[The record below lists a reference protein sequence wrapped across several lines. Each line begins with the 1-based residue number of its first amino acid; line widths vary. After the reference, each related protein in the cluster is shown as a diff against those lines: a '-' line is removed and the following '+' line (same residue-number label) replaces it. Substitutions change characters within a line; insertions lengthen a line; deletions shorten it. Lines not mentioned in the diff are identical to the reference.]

1 MRPFVRWPAM
11 PWLLRCALR
20 GLGAALVMFSQS
32 ALAQIT
38 PLPALVAPNAAL
50 VELGRHLFFDARLS
64 GDLSRSCA
72 SCHMPAKAWGDGEAL
87 SRAYPGSEYFRNAP
101 TLLNVG
107 HRRRLMWD
115 GRLDGSDLGTA
126 VRDMVTEA
134 HFMNA
139 DARLVQER
147 IKQLA
152 PLMVLWEQAQGVGT
166 DPYGPKLFE
175 AVAEFIRTLQSCNVP
190 IDRYLRGDRQAISS
204 EAMAGLAL
212 FSGKA
217 GCLRCHQ
224 GAMLSDAAL
233 HHTGVPENPEVWRNP
248 LRAIS
253 ALRHYATMGMP
264 NYMNARSDVGA
275 YAVSKVPADRGRF
288 LTPSLREIGRTAPYM
303 HNGVFATLAE
313 VVDFYDRGGGPGSE
327 LRPLHLSRA
336 ERAQLLAFLE
346 TLSGDPVQV
355 AVPATAAFQLLPV
368 APIPDVVA
376 TALSSPPRN
385 LPPLAPLPPA
395 PVPSD
400 NPMSAQKVELGRL
413 LFFDPRLSGDGSTPC
428 FSCHFPQRGW
438 SEGGARSRGY
448 PGTWHWRNAPTAMNS
463 AYFGTLNWDGAA
475 MSLEHQAAG
484 AAEGAVAGNGDP
496 AMMEM
501 RLRFIP
507 EYVARFRQVF
517 GVEWPRIALAYQAIA
532 AFERTLVSDP
542 RQVALDRYAAG
553 DEQALTPA
561 AKRGLALFNGRAGC
575 LRCHNGALASDQGFY
590 ATGVPQPA
598 GGVTPLL
605 QITQRWQNYQRG
617 ASQASYLA
625 THADLGLFYTTR
637 NPADIGKFRTPSLRE
652 LKTTAPYMHNGA
664 FASLAEVVDFYDR
677 GGGSVANKPSWLVPL
692 GLNTAEKQDLLALLE
707 ALSMEQPLLVA
718 EPLLPDY
725 AALPQDSPR

>member
-1 MRPFVRWPAM
+1 MTAGLLSIRWAR
-11 PWLLRCALR
+11 RCALH
-20 GLGAALVMFSQS
+20 GLAATLVMLSQP
-32 ALAQIT
+32 AFTQIA
-38 PLPALVAPNAAL
+38 PLSVLPASNAAL
-50 VELGRHLFFDARLS
+50 AELGRHLFFDSRLS

-72 SCHMPAKAWGDGEAL
+72 SCHMPTKGWADGQAL

-101 TLLNVG
+101 TLINVG

-152 PLMVLWEQAQGVGT
+152 QLVTLWEQAEGIGT
-166 DPYGPKLFE
+166 DPYGPRLFE
-175 AVAEFIRTLQSCNVP
+175 AVAEFIRTLESRNVP
-190 IDRYLRGDRQAISS
+190 IDRYLRGEMKAISP
-204 EAMAGLAL
+204 AAVAGLAL

-224 GAMLSDAAL
+224 GTMLSDAAL
-233 HHTGVPENPEVWRNP
+233 HRTGVPENPEVWSNP
-248 LRAIS
+248 LRAIT
-253 ALRHYATMGMP
+253 ALRHLATMGMP
-264 NYMNARSDVGA
+264 NYMNVRSDVGA
-275 YAVSKVPADRGRF
+275 YAVSKVEADRGRF

-313 VVDFYDRGGGPGSE
+313 VVDFYDHGGGPGSE

-346 TLSGDPVQV
+346 TLSGDPVRV
-355 AVPATAAFQLLPV
+355 VVPATAQFRLMPV
-368 APIPDVVA
+368 APPMAVIA
-376 TALSSPPRN
+376 TAAATPPRSF
-385 LPPLAPLPPA
+385 PPLAPLPPP

-400 NPMSAQKVELGRL
+400 NPMSAEKIELGRL

-428 FSCHFPQRGW
+428 FSCHFPRRGW
-438 SEGGARSRGY
+438 GEGGTRSRGY
-448 PGTWHWRNAPTAMNS
+448 PGTWHWRNAPTVMNS

-475 MSLEHQAAG
+475 MSLEHQASG

-496 AMMEM
+496 AMMEI

-507 EYVARFRQVF
+507 EYVERFRRVF
-517 GVEWPRIALAYQAIA
+517 GVVWPRMALAYQAIA

-542 RQVALDRYAAG
+542 RRVPLDRYANG

-590 ATGVPQPA
+590 ATGVPEPV

-625 THADLGLFYTTR
+625 TNADLGLFYTTR

-664 FASLAEVVDFYDR
+664 FASLREVVDFYDR
-677 GGGSVANKPSWLVPL
+677 GGGSVANKPTWLAPL
-692 GLNTAEKQDLLALLE
+692 GMGRAEKEDLVSLLE
-707 ALSMEQPLLVA
+707 ALSMDQPLLVE
-718 EPLLPDY
+718 EPILPDY
-725 AALPQDSPR
+725 AVPPLHTHR